1 MQCEEEKCH
10 EWKSAFLQM
19 DLKRKTVSR
28 MSVLKNSFNL
38 YAVSSF
44 LSTHAH
50 FSAPPYLGSCMFKH
64 IHSRELRY
72 NRSLQLRG
80 AERLQPSSWGSRA
93 SLTVVVEGKIGIL
106 VIQTFHRGRVSLEAQ
121 KMSLVELKLKVQKE
135 GVFIWV
141 VTLNNK
147 ATQSALLEIEKKGKI

>member
-1 MQCEEEKCH
+1 M
-10 EWKSAFLQM
+10 
-19 DLKRKTVSR
+19 
-28 MSVLKNSFNL
+28 
-38 YAVSSF
+38 
-44 LSTHAH
+44 
-50 FSAPPYLGSCMFKH
+50 
-64 IHSRELRY
+64 
-72 NRSLQLRG
+72 
-80 AERLQPSSWGSRA
+80 
-93 SLTVVVEGKIGIL
+93 TVVVEGKIGIL